1 LPNIAVGN
9 EIETPGTQVFKVAGS
24 LNINMN
30 VEKLREDFPVLQ
42 KKINGKP
49 IIYFDSACM
58 SLKPK
63 QVIQKM
69 NESYEDYT
77 ACAGRSAHQ
86 FGTKLTAE
94 YENAREIVA
103 KSIGGKKEEVVFTR
117 NTTEGINLVANSLDL
132 KKGDT
137 VLTTDREHN
146 SNLIPWQVLAERNGI
161 KHKVVLS
168 KKDMTFDLEN
178 FKKCLDKS
186 VKLVSFVHSSNLDGY
201 TLPVKEIIKMAH
213 ENGSLVM
220 LDGAQSMPHK
230 KLSMKDLDVD
240 FFTFSGHKM
249 LGPYGTGVL
258 FGKFHLLEKLKPFMT
273 GGETVEKTTYDKHW
287 FLKPPHKFEAG
298 LQNYGGSIGLA
309 AACEYLDK
317 VGKEN
322 IQKHEI
328 ELNEI
333 ITRGVDEMEGVTI
346 LGPHQ
351 PELRGGCISFVVD
364 KMNYHDV
371 ALMLDRNANIMVRSG
386 QHCVHSWFNA
396 HNIEGSARVSLYL
409 YNTKDEAEIFI
420 EELSKII
427 KLR

>member
-1 LPNIAVGN
+1 
-9 EIETPGTQVFKVAGS
+9 
-24 LNINMN
+24 MN
-30 VEKLREDFPVLQ
+30 AEKLREDFPVLQ
-42 KKINGKP
+42 KKTNGKQ

-58 SLKPK
+58 SLKPR
-63 QVIQKM
+63 QVIKKM

-86 FGTKLTAE
+86 FGSKVTEE
-94 YENAREIVA
+94 YEAARENIA
-103 KSIGGKKEEVVFTR
+103 KFIGSKKEEVIFTR

-146 SNLIPWQVLAERNGI
+146 SNLIPWQVLAERIGI
-161 KHKVVLS
+161 KHKIVFS

-178 FKKCLDKS
+178 FKKSLDKT

-201 TLPVKEIIKMAH
+201 SLPVKEIIKISH

-258 FGKFHLLEKLKPFMT
+258 FGKFHLLEKMSTFIV
-273 GGETVEKTTYDKHW
+273 GGETVENTTYEKHW

-298 LQNYGGSIGLA
+298 LQNYSGMIGLS

-317 VGKEN
+317 VGKEG

-351 PELRGGCISFVVD
+351 PEMRGGVISFVVD
-364 KMNYHDV
+364 KMNFHDV
-371 ALMLDRNANIMVRSG
+371 ALILDKNANIMIRSG

-396 HNIEGSARVSLYL
+396 HKIQGSARASLYL
-409 YNTKDEAEIFI
+409 YNTKDEAEIFV
-420 EELSKII
+420 EELSKTI